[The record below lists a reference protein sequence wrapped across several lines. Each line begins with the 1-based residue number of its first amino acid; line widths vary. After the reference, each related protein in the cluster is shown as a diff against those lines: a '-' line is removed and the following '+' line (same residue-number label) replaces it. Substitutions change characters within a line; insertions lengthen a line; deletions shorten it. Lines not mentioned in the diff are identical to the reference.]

1 MRLTLSLG
9 LLALSPLRA
18 EELPER
24 VDNSLSASFP
34 PIIRQ
39 THESC
44 AQEVGLS
51 TMMTYAWNR
60 AQGTPANDPRQQ
72 FAGRFLWNFLNRGE
86 NRGAEVAEGWE
97 LARAMGVPRS
107 DSYSAQRLALGEWP
121 SGYALYREAM
131 KHRVRAYTFLPLT
144 TTTELTAIKKH
155 LSEGRLLAI
164 EGRLAGLQQITIPE
178 GQFES
183 GKQLVTRWGS
193 EGKGHVMTYVGYDE
207 RVGHDVNGDGKLT
220 NDLDLDKDGK
230 ITLADHELGAF
241 LAVNSYGTD
250 WGDQGKTYV
259 LFRESAVTTFQ
270 RGRWAGMMEV
280 APVYQPLLTLKLTL
294 QSTYQT
300 ALRIQIKASSGETHI
315 PLLFDGAPSYKP
327 TRKDSPEKHSRFVTG
342 KRRLA
347 NAPLR
352 TDPQKR
358 LKPVEIGLDLT
369 GHLPLNAESYALT
382 HWHALDHPTV
392 AGTLLKADLRRY
404 DPQGNLIS
412 EVGFPDFPRP
422 IGSLQET
429 NESSKTVSVS
439 PLP

>member
-1 MRLTLSLG
+1 MRLALSLG
-9 LLALSPLRA
+9 LVSLGLLRA

-60 AQGTPANDPRQQ
+60 AQGTTATDPAQQ
-72 FAGRFLWNFLNRGE
+72 FAGRFHWNFLNRGE

-107 DSYSAQRLALGEWP
+107 GNYAPTEKLGEWP
-121 SGYALYREAM
+121 SGYALYHEAM

-144 TTTELTAIKKH
+144 TTKDLAAIKQR

-164 EGRLAGLQQITIPE
+164 EGRLAGFQQITIPE

-183 GKQLVTRWGS
+183 GKQLVTRWGR

-207 RVGHDVNGDGKLT
+207 RVGHDVNGDGRLT
-220 NDLDLDKDGK
+220 NDVDLDKDGK

-270 RGRWAGMMEV
+270 RGRWVGMMEV
-280 APVYQPLLTLKLTL
+280 APAYQPLLTLKLTL
-294 QSTYQT
+294 QTTYQT
-300 ALRIQIKASSGETHI
+300 ALRIHIKASSGETHV
-315 PLLFDGAPSYKP
+315 PLLFDGAPTYKP
-327 TRKDSPEKHSRFVTG
+327 TRKDSPEQHSRFVTG

-347 NAPLR
+347 TGPLR
-352 TDPQKR
+352 TGPQKR
-358 LKPVEIGLDLT
+358 LEPVEIGLDLT

-382 HWHALDHPTV
+382 YWHALDHPAV

-412 EVGFPDFPRP
+412 EVSFPDFPRP

-429 NESSKTVSVS
+429 NESPKTASVS